1 MKLSEKFDE
10 VLTAMHKARSMFV
23 KVKKDK
29 QNTHLKNKY
38 ATLDSVLDAI
48 TPALTD
54 NDLMLMQDMIES
66 EAPNRIKVETTV
78 IHVSGQWVKFYA
90 ELPIVKNDPQGVG
103 SAFTYARRYA
113 AAAAFGLSQADDDAQ
128 IAVKSAQD
136 WKRDIDKCEDL
147 ESLQRVLKQAWSA
160 CDPASKQVVKEHYE
174 SRKAQIEIGSARGFS
189 PAAPR
194 QNLATTVD
202 QPAAKAVESQP
213 ITDFES
219 LTTGRKRPDK
229 DQIMHVITGDI
240 RKEPR
245 VKAGANGT
253 LYIVELSERYKDRD
267 QQWQYT
273 NYTFF
278 FNAKSEGLNG
288 WYQEAFQVGKVIS
301 VSCETLRIES
311 REYEGKIYN
320 TLQAGG
326 FANLIFSQRGGQQQA
341 PQQSQPRQ
349 QTQSQPRQNSEPPID
364 FDDDIPF

>member
-10 VLTAMHKARSMFV
+10 VLPALHKARSMFV

-202 QPAAKAVESQP
+202 QPAVKAVESQP
-213 ITDFES
+213 ITDFE
-219 LTTGRKRPDK
+219 
-229 DQIMHVITGDI
+229 
-240 RKEPR
+240 
-245 VKAGANGT
+245 
-253 LYIVELSERYKDRD
+253 
-267 QQWQYT
+267 
-273 NYTFF
+273 
-278 FNAKSEGLNG
+278 
-288 WYQEAFQVGKVIS
+288 
-301 VSCETLRIES
+301 
-311 REYEGKIYN
+311 
-320 TLQAGG
+320 
-326 FANLIFSQRGGQQQA
+326 
-341 PQQSQPRQ
+341 
-349 QTQSQPRQNSEPPID
+349 
-364 FDDDIPF
+364 

>member
-10 VLTAMHKARSMFV
+10 VLPALHKARSMFV
-23 KVKKDK
+23 KVKKDR
-29 QNTHLKNKY
+29 QNSHLKNKY

-54 NDLMLMQDMIES
+54 NSLMLMQDMIES
-66 EAPNRIKVETTV
+66 ETPNRIKVETTV
-78 IHVSGQWVKFYA
+78 IHTSGQWVKFYA

-213 ITDFES
+213 ITDFE
-219 LTTGRKRPDK
+219 
-229 DQIMHVITGDI
+229 
-240 RKEPR
+240 
-245 VKAGANGT
+245 
-253 LYIVELSERYKDRD
+253 
-267 QQWQYT
+267 
-273 NYTFF
+273 
-278 FNAKSEGLNG
+278 
-288 WYQEAFQVGKVIS
+288 
-301 VSCETLRIES
+301 
-311 REYEGKIYN
+311 
-320 TLQAGG
+320 
-326 FANLIFSQRGGQQQA
+326 
-341 PQQSQPRQ
+341 
-349 QTQSQPRQNSEPPID
+349 
-364 FDDDIPF
+364 

>member
-10 VLTAMHKARSMFV
+10 ILPALHKARSMFV

-29 QNTHLKNKY
+29 QNTHLKNRY

-213 ITDFES
+213 ITDFE
-219 LTTGRKRPDK
+219 
-229 DQIMHVITGDI
+229 
-240 RKEPR
+240 
-245 VKAGANGT
+245 
-253 LYIVELSERYKDRD
+253 
-267 QQWQYT
+267 
-273 NYTFF
+273 
-278 FNAKSEGLNG
+278 
-288 WYQEAFQVGKVIS
+288 
-301 VSCETLRIES
+301 
-311 REYEGKIYN
+311 
-320 TLQAGG
+320 
-326 FANLIFSQRGGQQQA
+326 
-341 PQQSQPRQ
+341 
-349 QTQSQPRQNSEPPID
+349 
-364 FDDDIPF
+364 

>member
-10 VLTAMHKARSMFV
+10 VLPALHKARSMFV

-29 QNTHLKNKY
+29 QNTHLKNRY

-128 IAVKSAQD
+128 IAVRSAQD

-213 ITDFES
+213 ITDFE
-219 LTTGRKRPDK
+219 
-229 DQIMHVITGDI
+229 
-240 RKEPR
+240 
-245 VKAGANGT
+245 
-253 LYIVELSERYKDRD
+253 
-267 QQWQYT
+267 
-273 NYTFF
+273 
-278 FNAKSEGLNG
+278 
-288 WYQEAFQVGKVIS
+288 
-301 VSCETLRIES
+301 
-311 REYEGKIYN
+311 
-320 TLQAGG
+320 
-326 FANLIFSQRGGQQQA
+326 
-341 PQQSQPRQ
+341 
-349 QTQSQPRQNSEPPID
+349 
-364 FDDDIPF
+364 

>member
-10 VLTAMHKARSMFV
+10 VLPALYKARSMFV

-29 QNTHLKNKY
+29 QNTHLKNRY

-213 ITDFES
+213 ITDFE
-219 LTTGRKRPDK
+219 
-229 DQIMHVITGDI
+229 
-240 RKEPR
+240 
-245 VKAGANGT
+245 
-253 LYIVELSERYKDRD
+253 
-267 QQWQYT
+267 
-273 NYTFF
+273 
-278 FNAKSEGLNG
+278 
-288 WYQEAFQVGKVIS
+288 
-301 VSCETLRIES
+301 
-311 REYEGKIYN
+311 
-320 TLQAGG
+320 
-326 FANLIFSQRGGQQQA
+326 
-341 PQQSQPRQ
+341 
-349 QTQSQPRQNSEPPID
+349 
-364 FDDDIPF
+364 

>member
-10 VLTAMHKARSMFV
+10 VLPALHKARSMFV
-23 KVKKDK
+23 KVKKDR
-29 QNTHLKNKY
+29 QNSHLKNKY

-54 NDLMLMQDMIES
+54 NSLMLMQDMIES

-78 IHVSGQWVKFYA
+78 IHTSGQWVKFYA

-213 ITDFES
+213 ITD
-219 LTTGRKRPDK
+219 
-229 DQIMHVITGDI
+229 
-240 RKEPR
+240 
-245 VKAGANGT
+245 
-253 LYIVELSERYKDRD
+253 
-267 QQWQYT
+267 
-273 NYTFF
+273 
-278 FNAKSEGLNG
+278 LN
-288 WYQEAFQVGKVIS
+288 
-301 VSCETLRIES
+301 
-311 REYEGKIYN
+311 N
-320 TLQAGG
+320 
-326 FANLIFSQRGGQQQA
+326 
-341 PQQSQPRQ
+341 
-349 QTQSQPRQNSEPPID
+349 
-364 FDDDIPF
+364 

>member
-10 VLTAMHKARSMFV
+10 VLPALHKARSMFV

-29 QNTHLKNKY
+29 QNTHLKNRY

-136 WKRDIDKCEDL
+136 WKRDIDKCEDM

-202 QPAAKAVESQP
+202 QQAAKAVESQP
-213 ITDFES
+213 ITDFE
-219 LTTGRKRPDK
+219 
-229 DQIMHVITGDI
+229 
-240 RKEPR
+240 
-245 VKAGANGT
+245 
-253 LYIVELSERYKDRD
+253 
-267 QQWQYT
+267 
-273 NYTFF
+273 
-278 FNAKSEGLNG
+278 
-288 WYQEAFQVGKVIS
+288 
-301 VSCETLRIES
+301 
-311 REYEGKIYN
+311 
-320 TLQAGG
+320 
-326 FANLIFSQRGGQQQA
+326 
-341 PQQSQPRQ
+341 
-349 QTQSQPRQNSEPPID
+349 
-364 FDDDIPF
+364 

>member
-10 VLTAMHKARSMFV
+10 VLPALHKARSMFV

-174 SRKAQIEIGSARGFS
+174 SRKAQIEIGNARGFS

-213 ITDFES
+213 ITDFE
-219 LTTGRKRPDK
+219 
-229 DQIMHVITGDI
+229 
-240 RKEPR
+240 
-245 VKAGANGT
+245 
-253 LYIVELSERYKDRD
+253 
-267 QQWQYT
+267 
-273 NYTFF
+273 
-278 FNAKSEGLNG
+278 
-288 WYQEAFQVGKVIS
+288 
-301 VSCETLRIES
+301 
-311 REYEGKIYN
+311 
-320 TLQAGG
+320 
-326 FANLIFSQRGGQQQA
+326 
-341 PQQSQPRQ
+341 
-349 QTQSQPRQNSEPPID
+349 
-364 FDDDIPF
+364 

>member
-10 VLTAMHKARSMFV
+10 VLPALHKARSMFV

-29 QNTHLKNKY
+29 QNTHLKNRY

-66 EAPNRIKVETTV
+66 EAPSRIKVETTV

-213 ITDFES
+213 ITDFE
-219 LTTGRKRPDK
+219 
-229 DQIMHVITGDI
+229 
-240 RKEPR
+240 
-245 VKAGANGT
+245 
-253 LYIVELSERYKDRD
+253 
-267 QQWQYT
+267 
-273 NYTFF
+273 
-278 FNAKSEGLNG
+278 
-288 WYQEAFQVGKVIS
+288 
-301 VSCETLRIES
+301 
-311 REYEGKIYN
+311 
-320 TLQAGG
+320 
-326 FANLIFSQRGGQQQA
+326 
-341 PQQSQPRQ
+341 
-349 QTQSQPRQNSEPPID
+349 
-364 FDDDIPF
+364 